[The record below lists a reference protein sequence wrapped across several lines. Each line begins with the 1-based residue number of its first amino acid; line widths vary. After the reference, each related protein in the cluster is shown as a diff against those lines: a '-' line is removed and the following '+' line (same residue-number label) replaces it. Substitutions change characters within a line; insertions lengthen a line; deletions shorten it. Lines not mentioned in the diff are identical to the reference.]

1 MNGSLGGGHK
11 PQQAYESELL
21 TPKEAAAFLK
31 MSESFLAK
39 ARMRGD
45 GPRYR
50 KLSRAVRY
58 TRADLVLWLKASA
71 KTSTS
76 EWDGGNRRDQAAP
89 HGGQN
94 YSTSRKEEE

>member
-1 MNGSLGGGHK
+1 MKDASKGANPGTT
-11 PQQAYESELL
+11 EIELL
-21 TPKEAAAFLK
+21 TPKEAAVLLRL
-31 MSESFLAK
+31 SESFLAK

-89 HGGQN
+89 HEGQN
-94 YSTSRKEEE
+94 SSTSRKEEE

>member
-1 MNGSLGGGHK
+1 MTA
-11 PQQAYESELL
+11 PTEAEIELL
-21 TPKEAAAFLK
+21 TSKEAAAFLK
-31 MSESFLAK
+31 LSESFLAK

-58 TRADLVLWLKASA
+58 VKADLLFWVKASA

-76 EWDGGNRRDQAAP
+76 EGDEIARARSQ
-89 HGGQN
+89 
-94 YSTSRKEEE
+94 

>member
-1 MNGSLGGGHK
+1 MKDASKGAN
-11 PQQAYESELL
+11 PATTEIELL
-21 TPKEAAAFLK
+21 TPKEAAVLLRL
-31 MSESFLAK
+31 SPSFLAK

-71 KTSTS
+71 TT
-76 EWDGGNRRDQAAP
+76 NRRDQVAP
-89 HGGQN
+89 HEGLN
-94 YSTSRKEEE
+94 SSTSRKEEK